1 MKRKVLSVLL
11 ASAMVASLAA
21 CGSSNDAP
29 AESAAATDSAATST
43 EAYNLEE
50 INVVVNGTLTA
61 NVENGQAEFVKQWE
75 DAVSEEIGHPI
86 KMNIQQLDHSGY
98 TEDRK
103 SVV

>member
-29 AESAAATDSAATST
+29 AQSAAATDSAAASTEAST

-50 INVVVNGTLTA
+50 INVVVL
-61 NVENGQAEFVKQWE
+61 
-75 DAVSEEIGHPI
+75 SLIHI
-86 KMNIQQLDHSGY
+86 
-98 TEDRK
+98 
-103 SVV
+103 